1 MRQASAGKIGS
12 LITFQFVQSMIELK
26 TSVAIL
32 DLTCQ
37 PNLGAKERGLAVAYA
52 MGQARQVYGSAC
64 NHKLVLRQCRARLRL
79 IC

>member
-37 PNLGAKERGLAVAYA
+37 PDLGAKKRG
-52 MGQARQVYGSAC
+52 
-64 NHKLVLRQCRARLRL
+64 VLQWHMLWAKRDKFMALHAITSL
-79 IC
+79 S